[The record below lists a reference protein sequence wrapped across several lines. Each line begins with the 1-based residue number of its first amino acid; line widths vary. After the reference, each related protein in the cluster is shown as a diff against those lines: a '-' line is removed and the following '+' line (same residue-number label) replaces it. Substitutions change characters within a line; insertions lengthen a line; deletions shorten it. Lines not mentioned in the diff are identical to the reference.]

1 MKRILFII
9 PSLNTG
15 GTNSSLSNIYSC
27 IKDKCK
33 VSIFSLSGN
42 RNSEFVFDEN
52 VLPTYKFLTIFERSL
67 ENSNGVNKIIPLII
81 KSIIKVLSLFSID
94 LRIIVYK
101 IYANIILKK
110 NYYDYVI
117 GFQEGT
123 ATKFASVIES
133 KNKIAWVH
141 CDYNHYLNKSQS
153 ELDIYKTFKQI
164 ICVSNFTS
172 NVFKKRY
179 PELAVKTSAIYNIL
193 DVKKIESKALAKIED
208 QRFSNEKFTFI
219 SAGRLVPIKGY
230 DLIPGI
236 ASILKKN
243 KLSFVWYIVGPQATK
258 NYSDKILRL
267 IKENMVEDCVFWL
280 GNKSNP
286 YPYIKASDAF
296 VCTSVSEACPM
307 VFCEAFTLGVPVIT
321 TNFGS
326 ASEFIKDSNYGLICT
341 KETLASKMTEILT
354 DSKLLYSLKEN
365 LKNYQSFNNQI
376 KQDLLRIFEL

>member
-52 VLPTYKFLTIFERSL
+52 ILPTYKFLTIFERSL
-67 ENSNGVNKIIPLII
+67 ENSNGVNKIIPLIT
-81 KSIIKVLSLFSID
+81 KSIIKVLSLLSID

-101 IYANIILKK
+101 IYVNTILKT
-110 NYYDYVI
+110 NHFDCVI

-123 ATKFASVIES
+123 ATKFASVFERT
-133 KNKIAWVH
+133 NKIAWVH
-141 CDYNHYLNKSQS
+141 CDYNYYLNSKLS
-153 ELDIYKTFKQI
+153 ELAIYQKFNHI
-164 ICVSNFTS
+164 VCVSNYTASVFT
-172 NVFKKRY
+172 KRY
-179 PELAVKTSAIYNIL
+179 PELSSQIISIYNIL
-193 DVKKIESKALAKIED
+193 DEDKIKLKSLESIDDNRFKSD
-208 QRFSNEKFTFI
+208 QITFI
-219 SAGRLVPIKGY
+219 SAGRIVPIKGY
-230 DLIPGI
+230 ELIPFI
-236 ASILKKN
+236 ASKLKKQGL
-243 KLSFVWYIVGPQATK
+243 KFCWYILGPEANK
-258 NYSDKILRL
+258 EYLVKIHNL
-267 IKENMVEDCVFWL
+267 INEMGVEDCVVWL
-280 GNKSNP
+280 GNKTNP

-326 ASEFIKDSNYGLICT
+326 ASEFIKDSNFGLICT
-341 KETLASKMTEILT
+341 KDTLSQKLTEILT
-354 DSKLLYSLKEN
+354 DSKLLYTLKEN

-376 KQDLLRIFEL
+376 EQDLLRLLEL